1 MTSTLTIRNSPT
13 EFFVENKNFFS
24 TNTNTMPIGKVCAG
38 SKSAPRR

>member
-38 SKSAPRR
+38 PKSAPRR